1 MRIGTSRDVHLTGAF
16 TAAAHPIG
24 KIERRQRS
32 VSAGPPRILI
42 SPAPRGDILIVAE
55 VNL

>member
-1 MRIGTSRDVHLTGAF
+1 MRFGTSRDVRPTGTL
-16 TAAAHPIG
+16 TAAAHPG
-24 KIERRQRS
+24 PQDRATACS

-42 SPAPRGDILIVAE
+42 GPAPRGDILIVAE